1 MTLEAVVF
9 DFDGL
14 IIDSEWMIYEAALN
28 AFATHGHK
36 LPLEAWATII
46 GTNSRTDPDWWVN
59 LCRAAG
65 VTDFAE
71 ADFDATYRELR
82 REDFDDMPAL
92 PGVVDLV
99 ADLRAAGVPL
109 GIASSSSRGW
119 IDRHVTRLGL
129 DSSFD
134 TLVGSD
140 TVGGVGKPNPDVYLR
155 ACSDLG
161 ADPTRSVALEDS
173 AHGVAA
179 AKAAGMRAVGI
190 PSRITVH
197 NDFSQADL
205 VVDSLEDL
213 SAARLRS
220 LIA

>member
-14 IIDSEWMIYEAALN
+14 IIDSEWLIYEAALN
-28 AFATHGHK
+28 AFATHGHE
-36 LPLEAWATII
+36 LPLSAWATII

-71 ADFDATYRELR
+71 ADFDASYKELR
-82 REDFDDMPAL
+82 REQFDDMPAL
-92 PGVVDLV
+92 PGVLDLS
-99 ADLRAAGVPL
+99 AALNAAGIPL

-119 IDRHVTRLGL
+119 IERHVTRLQI
-129 DSSFD
+129 DDRFA

-140 TVGGVGKPNPDVYLR
+140 TVGGVGKPNPDVYLK
-155 ACSDLG
+155 ACADLG

-179 AKAAGMRAVGI
+179 AKAAGMKAVGV
-190 PSRITVH
+190 PSRITIH
-197 NDFSQADL
+197 NDFSRADL
-205 VVDSLEDL
+205 VVDSLEAL
-213 SAARLRS
+213 SVERLQS
-220 LIA
+220 LLA